1 MPRGPKAN
9 AAYCISVNR
18 QVLVPFSYR
27 QSKEKHM
34 KILYIYIY
42 ICLNNSYYA
51 LYARIASKKY
61 TWIFQRAL
69 SCFSQETAPS
79 GARSSTQTRWD
90 FAGNIFT
97 VNQYD
102 NILYIYICMYDYI
115 YILFTQF
122 VFLTPIKRM
131 FFLQMVHWSD
141 SFEHKNIR
149 LVEGSRSF
157 MMRIWP
163 VHKDWQTP
171 TAKPILADRNW
182 E

>member
-1 MPRGPKAN
+1 MPLIAGGTPKTKHQTPVPRGPKAN

-34 KILYIYIY
+34 KILYIY

-79 GARSSTQTRWD
+79 GVRSSTQTRWD

-115 YILFTQF
+115 YIYYLHN
-122 VFLTPIKRM
+122 L
-131 FFLQMVHWSD
+131 FFLPQ
-141 SFEHKNIR
+141 
-149 LVEGSRSF
+149 
-157 MMRIWP
+157 
-163 VHKDWQTP
+163 
-171 TAKPILADRNW
+171 
-182 E
+182 